1 MNEILKLAVNFLMKL
16 AIIAVTIGSTEV
28 IDTNPIEALAGFA
41 FSMLLIDAYTY
52 LNNKT
57 FKNNDN
63 IKYD

>member
-1 MNEILKLAVNFLMKL
+1 MNEILKLTVNFLMKL
-16 AIIAVTIGSTEV
+16 AIITVMIGSSEV
-28 IDTNPIEALAGFA
+28 IDTTPIGSLAGFA
-41 FSMLLIDAYTY
+41 LSMLLIDAYTY

>member
-1 MNEILKLAVNFLMKL
+1 MNEILKLTVNFLMKL
-16 AIIAVTIGSTEV
+16 AIITVMIGSSEV
-28 IDTNPIEALAGFA
+28 IDTNPIGSLAGFA
-41 FSMLLIDAYTY
+41 LSMLLIDAYTY

>member
-1 MNEILKLAVNFLMKL
+1 MNEILKLTLNFLMKL
-16 AIIAVTIGSTEV
+16 AIITVMIGSSEV
-28 IDTNPIEALAGFA
+28 IDTNPIGSLAGFA
-41 FSMLLIDAYTY
+41 LSMLLIDAYTY

>member
-1 MNEILKLAVNFLMKL
+1 MNEILKLTVNFLIKL
-16 AIIAVTIGSTEV
+16 AIITVMIGSSEV
-28 IDTNPIEALAGFA
+28 IDTNPIGSLAGFA
-41 FSMLLIDAYTY
+41 LSMLLIDAYTY